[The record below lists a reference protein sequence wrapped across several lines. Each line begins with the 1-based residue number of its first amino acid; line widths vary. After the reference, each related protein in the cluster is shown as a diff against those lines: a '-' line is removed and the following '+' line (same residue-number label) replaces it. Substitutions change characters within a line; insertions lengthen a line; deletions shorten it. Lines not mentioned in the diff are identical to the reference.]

1 MGTTYFSSASE
12 ILSTDDRVQTD
23 IHFEG
28 WGEKS
33 MRIQALSFDDM
44 EYINNMATNAEGNI
58 DSKLY
63 HYYTIIRGVIIPK
76 FNLEQVKQLDE
87 KNGYLVRE
95 LVQSIWQLGRVS
107 KKAWDAYINALNE
120 QSEIDE
126 QEHAQTRK
134 K

>member
-1 MGTTYFSSASE
+1 MAVTYFSSANE
-12 ILSTDDRVQTD
+12 ILSADDRVQTD
-23 IHFEG
+23 VHFEG
-28 WGEKS
+28 WGDKS

-44 EYINNMATNAEGNI
+44 EYINNMSTNPDGDI

-63 HYYTIIRGVIIPK
+63 HYHTIIRGVIIPK

-95 LVQSIWQLGRVS
+95 LVQNIWQLGRIS
-107 KKAWDAYINALNE
+107 KKAWDSYINALNE
-120 QSEIDE
+120 QSELDEKDE
-126 QEHAQTRK
+126 QKTTK